1 MWNPIID
8 FAGKIYLTN
17 LMTNHN
23 LGSKKIIKD
32 VIIVGIV
39 VLIIWIGL
47 QVIFG
52 TANPFYVVS
61 SGSMI
66 PTLEVYDVIVV
77 QGNTSFNDVKRGDII
92 VFFSPA
98 KYEKFLNG
106 EPGGEERVI
115 VHRVDLIMEEGDPKI
130 VRTRGDNNPSSIQGI
145 DFPITEKE
153 YIGIVEYTIPQV
165 GYVTKVLQPPVNYI
179 IIAIIVGV
187 MIMRHF
193 AKKKDEV
200 IFQHTAKQDEIKPDD
215 TNIPDVTLDKEY
227 VEKTEPDEMLDK
239 LRKDLEK
246 DSDSKDTKTEDEN

>member
-1 MWNPIID
+1 
-8 FAGKIYLTN
+8 
-17 LMTNHN
+17 MTNRN
-23 LGSKKIIKD
+23 LASNSTKNLVKD
-32 VIIVGIV
+32 VIIIV
-39 VLIIWIGL
+39 IALAVIWIGL

-61 SGSMI
+61 SGSML

-77 QGNTSFNDVKRGDII
+77 QGNSPFEDVKRGDII

-130 VRTRGDNNPSSIQGI
+130 VRTRGDNNPSSIKGI
-145 DFPITEKE
+145 DFPITQKE
-153 YIGIVEYTIPQV
+153 YIGTVEYTIPQV
-165 GYVTKVLQPPVNYI
+165 GYITKILQPPVNYI
-179 IIAIIVGV
+179 IIAIIIGV

-200 IFQHTAKQDEIKPDD
+200 IFQHTAKQDDIKSDD
-215 TNIPDVTLDKEY
+215 IKSDDIKSDDIKSDDIDIPDVTIDKAY
-227 VEKTEPDEMLDK
+227 VEKLD
-239 LRKDLEK
+239 DVK
-246 DSDSKDTKTEDEN
+246 DSDFNSKDTKTEDDR